1 VDETPPAD
9 QAAPEE
15 RPAGGPVARFLDA
28 AFSGEEDPTAL
39 GVLRAALVAVLLLS
53 LSTHLG
59 HVREWF
65 SSEAPV
71 HGRFAR
77 ELFPSR
83 FSLFFE
89 HDDPTF
95 VVLVFAIGTVAH
107 VCWMLGLFTRLSS
120 ILSVFLWIN
129 LNGRVPLLYAYPDQL
144 SMMVAFLLATMP
156 AGRGFSLDARWLGR
170 GGPVP
175 VWCRRVIQLQVAVVY
190 TVTGMLKDG
199 ETWTEGTAL
208 YYTLVNPH
216 NRHFDLG
223 PTLARLQP
231 WVLRPATLLA
241 LLWEVAFAG
250 FVLVHWGREMARDL
264 APEARWRRFIPDLRW
279 AFLGFG
285 VAMHLTIQV
294 MLYVVH
300 FSALMM
306 ATYLAFLSTEEMRA
320 LATRLDP
327 RRLVAR
333 GRGASAEMVSPD
345 PAGED
350 PGASTDAAA
359 APAR

>member
-1 VDETPPAD
+1 MAQAPTQPGEAGAPA
-9 QAAPEE
+9 PT
-15 RPAGGPVARFLDA
+15 RGPVARFLDA
-28 AFSGEEDPTAL
+28 AFAGEEDPTAL

-53 LSTHLG
+53 LSTHFG

-65 SSEAPV
+65 SSDAAV
-71 HGRFAR
+71 HGHYAR

-83 FSLFFE
+83 YSLFFE

-95 VVLVFAIGTVAH
+95 VVVVFAVGTLAH
-107 VCWMLGLFTRLSS
+107 LCWMLGLFTRVTSV
-120 ILSVFLWIN
+120 LSVFLWIN
-129 LNGRVPLLYAYPDQL
+129 LNGRVPLLYAFPDQL
-144 SMMVAFLLATMP
+144 SLMLAFLLAMMP
-156 AGRGFSLDARWLGR
+156 AGRGFSLDARWFGW

-216 NRHFDLG
+216 NRHFDVG
-223 PTLARLQP
+223 TMLARLQP
-231 WVLRPATLLA
+231 WVLRPATWLA

-250 FVLVHWGREMARDL
+250 FVLVHWGREIAAEL

-279 AFLGFG
+279 VFLGFG
-285 VAMHLTIQV
+285 VAMHVTIQL

-300 FSALMM
+300 FSALML
-306 ATYLAFLSTEEMRA
+306 ATYLAFLSTDEMRA
-320 LATRLDP
+320 LAVGLDP
-327 RRLVAR
+327 RRWRA
-333 GRGASAEMVSPD
+333 GGGSISP
-345 PAGED
+345 AQD
-350 PGASTDAAA
+350 PGA
-359 APAR
+359 